1 VSGNSSVDELLAAGK
16 HLEAAR
22 LAAETGEHARAA
34 DLYEKLWDF
43 KSALAAAK
51 AGGDL
56 PRALRYALEI
66 DDAPQ
71 IAELLKT
78 LGATE
83 DGAKAS
89 LDVLAKMRRHAMA
102 AEIAERIGDTTR
114 AIDHYTRAHDEI
126 NAARLLEKEGRDREA
141 GRLLERAL
149 DLAAEHERAP
159 LQLALGRILARRG
172 AYPEAARLLQD
183 ARKNEDLRTE
193 AKRHL
198 VAVLAAMGLRDGA
211 RDTLLELRARDPEV
225 PADLDSY
232 LRAWRDQT
240 TERKAGGRDREVI
253 AGRYRIDRLLGAGAS
268 GRVFLATDEVAGRQ
282 VAIKMFFA
290 AGARGG
296 AAYERFVREARLAST
311 LRHPSLVE
319 VYDVSVE
326 RGYLVMEYLPGGS
339 LQQRLAGGER
349 LTPVQIRRMALDII
363 GGLEAAHHRGVVHR
377 DIKPAN
383 IFFDARGTAKLGD
396 FGVAHLVDLG
406 QTQTGGLIGTL
417 AYMSPEQI
425 TGAPISIAADL
436 YSVGVTLF
444 EVVTGRLPFLGPDF
458 VAQHLGEPPP
468 PPSSVA
474 ENISLGW
481 DAVLGALLVKNPRE
495 RTATL
500 ADLRRQLEALDLGG
514 ARTFGP
520 RPRRDSRPHSIATL
534 AEDGEVKPRY
544 QFETPLG
551 TTPISTLA
559 RAVDTVLDRSV
570 VIERFELGDEGTR
583 ALERARMFGRAQS
596 PFVQR
601 ALGLDWNARQVVFE
615 APAGASF
622 ADARPVLP
630 AYEVVRLLKRLARAA
645 AAIHEVGGSHGAIG
659 PRTVVLD
666 DSAVPTIMA
675 AGLGPIVGS
684 SPADDVASI
693 IALVAQIADCEP
705 SFEALAKDVIEE
717 AGAKLPS
724 YPKPVD
730 GESLYA
736 AADVIDIA
744 LLAALGSR

>member
-1 VSGNSSVDELLAAGK
+1 
-16 HLEAAR
+16 
-22 LAAETGEHARAA
+22 
-34 DLYEKLWDF
+34 
-43 KSALAAAK
+43 
-51 AGGDL
+51 
-56 PRALRYALEI
+56 
-66 DDAPQ
+66 
-71 IAELLKT
+71 
-78 LGATE
+78 
-83 DGAKAS
+83 
-89 LDVLAKMRRHAMA
+89 
-102 AEIAERIGDTTR
+102 
-114 AIDHYTRAHDEI
+114 
-126 NAARLLEKEGRDREA
+126 
-141 GRLLERAL
+141 
-149 DLAAEHERAP
+149 
-159 LQLALGRILARRG
+159 
-172 AYPEAARLLQD
+172 
-183 ARKNEDLRTE
+183 
-193 AKRHL
+193 

-211 RDTLLELRARDPEV
+211 RDTLLELRARDPAV
-225 PADLDSY
+225 PADLDTY
-232 LRAWRDQT
+232 LRNWRDQT

-268 GRVFLATDEVAGRQ
+268 GRVFLATDEVAGKS

-339 LQQRLAGGER
+339 LQQRLSSGEK
-349 LTPVQIRRMALDII
+349 LAPAQIRRMALDII

-425 TGAPISIAADL
+425 TGAPISIAADV

-458 VAQHLGEPPP
+458 VAQHLGEPAPT
-468 PPSSVA
+468 PSAVA
-474 ENISLGW
+474 EHIAPGW
-481 DAVLGALLVKNPRE
+481 DAIIGALLVKNPRE
-495 RTATL
+495 RTPTL

-514 ARTFGP
+514 RAVMGP
-520 RPRRDSRPHSIATL
+520 RPRRDSRPHSIAQL
-534 AEDGEVKPRY
+534 AEDGEAKPRY

-551 TTPISTLA
+551 ATPISTLV

-570 VIERFELGDEGTR
+570 VIERFEPGDDGTR
-583 ALERARMFGRAQS
+583 ALERARTFGRAQS

-615 APAGASF
+615 APAGASI
-622 ADARPVLP
+622 ADARPALP
-630 AYEVVRLLKRLARAA
+630 TYEIVRLLKRLARAA
-645 AAIHEVGGSHGAIG
+645 AAIHEVGASHGSITA
-659 PRTVVLD
+659 RTVVLD
-666 DSAVPTIMA
+666 DGVAPTVMA
-675 AGLGPIVGS
+675 AGIGPTVTS
-684 SPADDVASI
+684 SPADDVAAI
-693 IALVAQIADCEP
+693 VMLVAQIAECEP
-705 SFEALAKDVIEE
+705 TFEAIAREVIDE
-717 AGAKLPS
+717 AGATLPS

-736 AADVIDIA
+736 AADAIDIA
-744 LLAALGSR
+744 ILAALGAR